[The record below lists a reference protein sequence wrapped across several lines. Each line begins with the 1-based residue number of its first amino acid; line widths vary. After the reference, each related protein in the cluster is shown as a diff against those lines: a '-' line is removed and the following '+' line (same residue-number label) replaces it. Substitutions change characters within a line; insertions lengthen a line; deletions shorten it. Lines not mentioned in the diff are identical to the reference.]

1 MNIYVYK
8 KECGLCYISYFKKK
22 KKKKKKYKYKYFL
35 INKKEIKK
43 KKKIK

>member
-22 KKKKKKYKYKYFL
+22 KKKKKIYIYIY
-35 INKKEIKK
+35 IYIG
-43 KKKIK
+43 IHSQDVIR

>member
-22 KKKKKKYKYKYFL
+22 KKKKKRNIYIYIY
-35 INKKEIKK
+35 IGIHSQDV
-43 KKKIK
+43 IR